1 MNFNKETKYQMHC
14 QNSMRGIMSKTINKN
29 FFIPRAIITVETTPS
44 EYNYLAQIVQHVYC
58 QPYSFAF
65 LHHYFIFI

>member
-1 MNFNKETKYQMHC
+1 MHG
-14 QNSMRGIMSKTINKN
+14 MMSKTINKN
-29 FFIPRAIITVETTPS
+29 FFIPRAIVTVETTAS
-44 EYNYLAQIVQHVYC
+44 EYNYLAQIAQHVYC